1 MQPPVGHDLLMFI
14 RTNRG
19 FFARLA
25 QVLSGISFPVSTKG
39 NSPGVKTNSRGGST
53 CYQSIRLL
61 RFVALIA
68 SAALIAIPF
77 HFAPTALGDSG
88 SAHTRTS
95 GDLSIILNGA
105 NPLQEECGEPFTD
118 PGAIASNA
126 AGKVIPVQVSG
137 QVDWR
142 TLGTYTLTY
151 SAADD
156 KDSTS
161 IERTVNIVD
170 TTPPE
175 IALEGGKT
183 MTVLC
188 ADTFAEPGASA
199 TDSCQGPLPVTISG
213 SVNSN
218 VPGTY
223 QISYTATDAYNNTR
237 TVTRSVIVGS
247 IEDNP
252 PTITLYGEVEMT
264 VECGG
269 NFTDPGATAN
279 TPCSGSVQ
287 VATSGSVDVY
297 APGNYNLIYSASN
310 NELSADAPR
319 VVSVVDTR
327 APLISLKGSSP
338 MTLVRGSTFVD
349 PGATA
354 YDGCAGE
361 FAATAS
367 GIVDHNRT
375 GSYTITYTASD
386 PSGNQATPLS
396 RTVNVIDPPPTAA
409 IHSRRWLIVASYL
422 KARPALLVAP

>member
-1 MQPPVGHDLLMFI
+1 MFNSK
-14 RTNRG
+14 NRNLSVR
-19 FFARLA
+19 FARL
-25 QVLSGISFPVSTKG
+25 LSDISFRVSIKASG
-39 NSPGVKTNSRGGST
+39 HLVVARKSSPARLTR
-53 CYQSIRLL
+53 YPSIRIPG
-61 RFVALIA
+61 FGALIV
-68 SAALIAIPF
+68 SAALIALLF
-77 HFAPTALGDSG
+77 HIASAALGDSG

-105 NPLQEECGEPFTD
+105 NPLQEECGEPFSD
-118 PGAIASNA
+118 PGAIASNS
-126 AGKVIPVQVSG
+126 AGKVIPVRVSG
-137 QVDWR
+137 QVDWH
-142 TLGTYTLTY
+142 TPGTYTLTY
-151 SAADD
+151 LAADD
-156 KDSTS
+156 RDSTS

-183 MTVLC
+183 MTVSC
-188 ADTFAEPGASA
+188 ADTFTEPGASA
-199 TDSCQGPLPVTISG
+199 SDSCQGPVPVTIAG
-213 SVNSN
+213 SVNSS

-223 QISYTATDAYNNTR
+223 EISYTATDAYNNTR

-252 PTITLYGEVEMT
+252 PTITLYGDVEMT

-279 TPCSGSVQ
+279 TPCSGSVL

-297 APGNYNLIYSASN
+297 APGNYNLIYSAAN

-319 VVSVVDTR
+319 VVSIVDTR

-338 MTLVRGSTFVD
+338 MTLVRGSPFVD

-367 GIVDHNRT
+367 GIVDHNRI